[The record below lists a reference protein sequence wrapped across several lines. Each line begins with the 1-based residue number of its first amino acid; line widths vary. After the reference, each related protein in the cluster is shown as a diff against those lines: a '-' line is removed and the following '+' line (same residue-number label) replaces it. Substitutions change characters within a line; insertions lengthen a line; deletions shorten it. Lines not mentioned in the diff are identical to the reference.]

1 MANRL
6 IIILPCAHSS
16 LPVPSAPGVLKFLM
30 LSNNPAVLPSHL
42 SEANTCRLPLPDHF
56 KSFSHVNKDTLDT
69 ILLNK
74 VVLRDNG
81 HWSLTSDQSKLY
93 DYSRWY
99 APILFPSANWS
110 GWQMARWQWL
120 EKSPA
125 VIAISCHLLS
135 PYTCP
140 PYPPV
145 ATKRLNCVQQMRRC
159 LLSGAPA
166 SLEWFGHQETHWLL
180 ASVPSWHIW
189 HRLQPLQCLFH
200 IGIGLLI
207 GFGKIYGRK
216 FYVFG
221 VAKMSSFQKVFFFL
235 QNILLGSER
244 ENRVFIRSDSRKALS
259 SAVSEISWFAKF
271 VHFCTF
277 QLLVYKVSPERQ
289 LT

>member
-1 MANRL
+1 MTPPLHCGQGEWSGQIFLKINVLYEAGSGANN
-6 IIILPCAHSS
+6 II
-16 LPVPSAPGVLKFLM
+16 
-30 LSNNPAVLPSHL
+30 
-42 SEANTCRLPLPDHF
+42 HF
-56 KSFSHVNKDTLDT
+56 KSVSHVNKDTLDT
-69 ILLNK
+69 ILLSK

-81 HWSLTSDQSKLY
+81 QSKLY

-125 VIAISCHLLS
+125 VIAITCHLLS

-180 ASVPSWHIW
+180 ASVPTDTFDTGCNHCNVFSTLVLGCSWV
-189 HRLQPLQCLFH
+189 L
-200 IGIGLLI
+200 
-207 GFGKIYGRK
+207 GKCPNENP
-216 FYVFG
+216 
-221 VAKMSSFQKVFFFL
+221 MFL
-235 QNILLGSER
+235 ESP
-244 ENRVFIRSDSRKALS
+244 K
-259 SAVSEISWFAKF
+259 W
-271 VHFCTF
+271 VHSKQDWKSVQRCA
-277 QLLVYKVSPERQ
+277 R
-289 LT
+289 